1 MYETPFGIQ
10 LFVWAVEGVAF
21 VLVNLLWFGLATYAL
36 VLVRRVRRQLAAMPA
51 QDRPHLKRPLI
62 KQTLTRFVRLG
73 VLWCVL
79 TAVFNY
85 WLDVDVRRSAYD
97 CKRSTSEQYKD
108 VYFAEKCSLV
118 GGGNAGVEQG
128 STGLLSL
135 YDAKTGD
142 LLTREFVPN
151 PTGPVRWKD
160 GEIRLGGSDQYGT
173 SGRIIF
179 LPPSDW
185 DRFKAKLP

>member
-36 VLVRRVRRQLAAMPA
+36 VLLRRVRRQLVAMPA
-51 QDRPHLKRPLI
+51 HDRPHLKRPLI
-62 KQTLTRFVRLG
+62 KQTLTRFVRLA

-108 VYFAEKCSLV
+108 MYFAEVCLVV
-118 GGGNAGVEQG
+118 GGDRGYLPEGYTVILN
-128 STGLLSL
+128 L
-135 YDAKTGD
+135 YDSKTGD
-142 LLTREFVPN
+142 LLGREFVSN
-151 PTGPVRWKD
+151 PYGSVDWQDDLVGQSGWDKD
-160 GEIRLGGSDQYGT
+160 GI
-173 SGRIIF
+173 SGAAIH

-185 DRFKAKLP
+185 DRFKARLP